1 MTVDYGE
8 LNNSVA
14 SIFAGV
20 PHSALLTEQ
29 VIQVMGSSHAVV
41 DFANEFF
48 SIPSASGPENQLAAF
63 TWNAHQQTF
72 RALPQVYLH
81 SPVDHPGMVVWDL
94 ALLSCSSYVKTFLLY
109 R

>member
-8 LNNSVA
+8 LNNSVT

-29 VIQVMGSSHAVV
+29 VIQVMGLSHAVV
-41 DFANEFF
+41 DFANEFLG
-48 SIPSASGPENQLAAF
+48 IPSASGPENQLAAF
-63 TWNAHQQTF
+63 TWNAHQWTF
-72 RALPQVYLH
+72 RVYLH